1 MEKSKLIST
10 FIAKLKIAFP
20 NYFKDISNNN
30 LIEMIGLYQEM
41 LGNYNENVLNKAIET
56 IIKMKRFMP
65 SISEIIEVCENEKIN
80 ERNLIID
87 EMIKDKYFKN
97 EREIEK
103 VYLWISEGIIPKWL
117 QEDMKKYYS
126 KLLENKKI
134 LIGN

>member
-1 MEKSKLIST
+1 
-10 FIAKLKIAFP
+10 
-20 NYFKDISNNN
+20 
-30 LIEMIGLYQEM
+30 
-41 LGNYNENVLNKAIET
+41 
-56 IIKMKRFMP
+56 MP